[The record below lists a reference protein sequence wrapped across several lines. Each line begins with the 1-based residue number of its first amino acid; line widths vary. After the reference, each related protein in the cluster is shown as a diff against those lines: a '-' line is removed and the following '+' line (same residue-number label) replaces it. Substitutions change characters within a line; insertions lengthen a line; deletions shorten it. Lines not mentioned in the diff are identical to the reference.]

1 MTENFKT
8 RQIREKKNTPQKR
21 RVVGVVRK
29 VHRAQ
34 PKTQQAQNKKNQR
47 FEQKKEVDLRSKQV
61 RKPVEKKEKTFK
73 PSSNQPKKKPYQPKQ
88 SNRRKPSNRNFKKH
102 EEKHQKDVFNKP
114 GDDKLRIIPLG
125 GCEEVGR
132 NMTVFEY
139 KNDIV
144 IIDMGLQFPEEDMP
158 GIDYI
163 IPNTEYLKGKEKN
176 VKAVIF
182 THGHIDHIGA
192 APILLERLGNPLII
206 GSKLTVHMIK
216 GRMEDY
222 KKGSSKN
229 IQSKLVNSFN
239 YKLKF
244 GNFGLKLFPVAHSIM
259 EAMGIILETP
269 NGTII
274 HPGDWKIDEKDTA
287 KGKTGYEYLSK
298 LKKPS
303 ILMLESL
310 GVAYKKKPVPE
321 AEMYKNLEKLIV
333 EAPGRVIIG
342 TFASNVDRVKVILEM
357 AEKYGK
363 KVAVDGFSMKTN
375 IQIAKKLGI
384 VKFDLRHLIK
394 IEKTLDLPD
403 KKVVIMCTGAQGEEN
418 AVFNR
423 ITNGAHRSIKF
434 KKTDT
439 VIFSSSVIPGNER
452 TVQRI
457 KDLIYR
463 QSDNVIHSQIM
474 DVHSGGHATAGEVA
488 GVIKAID
495 ATYFMPVYA
504 NHYMLKEAA
513 KLARGIGYDD
523 KHILIPDNGS
533 VIELSKKEI
542 KMLDKKV
549 EASPVFVDGLG
560 ISNLQNI
567 VLRDRQILA
576 EEGMVV
582 VITTITRRNGK
593 LIHNPDIISRGFV
606 YLKENREL
614 INQARNK
621 IRKIVEERNT
631 KEIDADFLKN
641 KIRNDIGQF
650 LFSKTGKRPMVLPV
664 VIEV

>member
-1 MTENFKT
+1 MTEIFKT
-8 RQIREKKNTPQKR
+8 RKIREKKNTPQKR
-21 RVVGVVRK
+21 RVVGTVRK
-29 VHRAQ
+29 IHRAQ
-34 PKTQQAQNKKNQR
+34 PTQQTRKKVENKQ
-47 FEQKKEVDLRSKQV
+47 EVDLRSEQI
-61 RKPVEKKEKTFK
+61 RKPEEQKQRSYKQN
-73 PSSNQPKKKPYQPKQ
+73 SNQQNNRSRQ
-88 SNRRKPSNRNFKKH
+88 SNRRISSNRNFKKQ
-102 EEKHQKDVFNKP
+102 EDTSKKDMFNKP
-114 GDDKLRIIPLG
+114 GDNNLRIIPLG

-132 NMTVFEY
+132 NMTIFEY

-182 THGHIDHIGA
+182 THGHMDHIGA
-192 APILLERLGNPLII
+192 APILLEKLGNPLIV

-229 IQSKLVNSFN
+229 IKSKLVNSFN

-269 NGTII
+269 NGTVI
-274 HPGDWKIDEKDTA
+274 HPGDWKVDDKMQG
-287 KGKTGYEYLSK
+287 GKTGYEYLSK
-298 LKKPS
+298 IKKPS

-310 GVAYKKKPVPE
+310 GVAYKKPPVPE
-321 AEMYKNLEKLIV
+321 EEMYKNLEKLII

-363 KVAVDGFSMKTN
+363 TVAVDGFSMKTN

-384 VKFDLRHLIK
+384 VKFDLRQLIK

-403 KKVVIMCTGAQGEEN
+403 KKVVIMCTGAQGEES

-423 ITNGAHRSIKF
+423 IANGVHRSIKF
-434 KKTDT
+434 KKSDT

-452 TVQRI
+452 TVQRV

-463 QSDNVIHSQIM
+463 QSDNVIHSEIM

-488 GVIKAID
+488 DMIRAIKP
-495 ATYFMPVYA
+495 TYFIPVYA

-513 KLARGIGYDD
+513 KLAKGIGYDN

-533 VIELSKKEI
+533 VMEFSKTEGKI
-542 KMLDKKV
+542 LDKKV

-567 VLRDRQILA
+567 VFRDRQILA
-576 EEGMVV
+576 QEGMVV
-582 VITTITRRNGK
+582 VIATMTKRGGK

-606 YLKENREL
+606 YLKENKEL

-631 KEIDADFLKN
+631 KEVDADFLKN

>member
-1 MTENFKT
+1 MITKYKPRAKT
-8 RQIREKKNTPQKR
+8 APNKIKKNMSN
-21 RVVGVVRK
+21 VVGKKPTTRPPNQKFRSPRRPVAMSPR
-29 VHRAQ
+29 
-34 PKTQQAQNKKNQR
+34 QNKPAKP
-47 FEQKKEVDLRSKQV
+47 EQNLRV
-61 RKPVEKKEKTFK
+61 MV
-73 PSSNQPKKKPYQPKQ
+73 
-88 SNRRKPSNRNFKKH
+88 
-102 EEKHQKDVFNKP
+102 
-114 GDDKLRIIPLG
+114 LG
-125 GCEEVGR
+125 GLEEVGR

-139 KNDIV
+139 GNDI
-144 IIDMGLQFPEEDMP
+144 IIVDMGLQFPEEDMP

-182 THGHIDHIGA
+182 THGHMDHIGA
-192 APILLERLGNPLII
+192 APILLERLGNPLIV

-269 NGTII
+269 NGTVI
-274 HPGDWKIDEKDTA
+274 HPGDWKIDDKLKD
-287 KGKTGYEYLSK
+287 GKTGYEYLSK

-321 AEMYKNLEKLIV
+321 EEMYKNLEKLIAD
-333 EAPGRVIIG
+333 APGRVIIG

-363 KVAVDGFSMKTN
+363 TVAVDGFSMKTN

-384 VKFDLRHLIK
+384 VKFDLRQLIK

-403 KKVVIMCTGAQGEEN
+403 NKVVIMCTGAQGEEN

-423 ITNGAHRSIKF
+423 IANGVHRSIKF
-434 KKTDT
+434 KKSDT

-452 TVQRI
+452 TVQRV

-463 QSDNVIHSQIM
+463 QSDNVIHSEIM
-474 DVHSGGHATAGEVA
+474 DVHSGGHATAAEVA
-488 GVIKAID
+488 DVIRAIKP
-495 ATYFMPVYA
+495 TYFVPVYA

-513 KLARGIGYDD
+513 KIAKGIGYDD

-533 VIELSKKEI
+533 VMEFSKTEA
-542 KMLDKKV
+542 KMSDKKV

-567 VLRDRQILA
+567 VFRDRQILA
-576 EEGMVV
+576 QEGMVV
-582 VITTITRRNGK
+582 VITTVARRTGK

-606 YLKENREL
+606 YLKENQEL

-631 KEIDADFLKN
+631 KEIDSDFLKN